1 MTLNRKFPR
10 EAHKALFP
18 SAERRDAAFAALEKD
33 FLDIHIQKVGE
44 TGILVNLTDSKI
56 YDLHIGQKLEALG
69 GSWVP
74 VGA

>member
-10 EAHKALFP
+10 EARKALFP
-18 SAERRDAAFAALEKD
+18 SAERRDAAFVALEKN
-33 FLDIHIQKVGE
+33 FLDVHIQKVE
-44 TGILVNLTDSKI
+44 EAGILVNLTDSKI
-56 YDLHIGQKLEALG
+56 YDLNIGKKIEALG